1 MRNKK
6 NMNFKKSVV
15 VSLLSGA
22 SILFLQSHESKA
34 MFGKKSLTSIFG
46 SSSKTSGKS
55 GRLSN
60 ITSVKWDSPTDL
72 GQRNSLLS
80 SLEKQVSISDRKIPR
95 QPVIDLLKYE
105 PDKYKRDIQTGE
117 KIYTHRSEGNNFK
130 VKVNMDGNTGEI
142 DKVQVKISGRKIDFN
157 KTRGDY
163 IFSDG
168 EQTLPKTSTIKP
180 GAPESSAG
188 GDPAVRK
195 KVPLKQSYKV
205 QEDSQEL
212 IDLVHKT
219 KGLNHEILFKALDKY
234 DADVQGDGLEQVFV
248 FTGEKGN
255 SMQVFLSNDNE
266 LKSVMVHNKGSRLEK
281 GYHDVIYYKKSASI
295 EEKISLNP
303 QTDSQELIDKV
314 FKTKGSNKKILLD
327 AVRDYS
333 GDVENVG
340 VEDVYRFT
348 GDGENYLLIH
358 VGESGEVI
366 TIRLNNNG
374 EKMGRSYTGNIIYDF
389 YKTGYFEAEG
399 VREVIEKPVYK
410 YISDTGEE
418 KFAVLE
424 KDGEYR
430 NVLEKGGGMF
440 TYILSKEQASL
451 YRKIKVENIV
461 EAKNRWGE
469 TKRVI
474 LEQIEVNGKPQT
486 VAYQLDDGIWRG
498 VTKSKAGVLWLG
510 DVIKYEDLVSEVASK
525 LRKAAKLYS
534 RYGAPVVS
542 GVSSMS
548 KTLSGL
554 SK

>member
-6 NMNFKKSVV
+6 NMNFKKSAV

-60 ITSVKWDSPTDL
+60 TTSVKWDSPTEL

-80 SLEKQVSISDRKIPR
+80 SLEKQVSMSDRKIPM
-95 QPVIDLLKYE
+95 QPIVDLLKYE
-105 PDKYKRDIQTGE
+105 PDKYKRNTQTGE
-117 KIYTHRSEGNNFK
+117 KIYTHKSEGNNFK

-142 DKVQVKISGRKIDFN
+142 DKVQVKISGKKIDFN

-163 IFSDG
+163 MFSDG
-168 EQTLPKTSTIKP
+168 KQTLPKTSTIKT
-180 GAPESSAG
+180 GVPESSG
-188 GDPAVRK
+188 KGDPAVRK
-195 KVPLKQSYKV
+195 KVPLKKSYKV

-212 IDLVHKT
+212 IDSVYRT
-219 KGLNHEILFKALDKY
+219 KGLDEKLLFKALDNY
-234 DADVQGDGLEQVFV
+234 NGDIQGDGLEKIFV
-248 FTGEKGN
+248 FNGEKGN
-255 SMQVFLSNDNE
+255 ILTVYLSNDDV
-266 LKSVMVHNKGSRLEK
+266 LKTVILFNNGSKLEK
-281 GYHDVIYYKKSASI
+281 NYIGVQYKKGNAG
-295 EEKISLNP
+295 EEIKKFKS
-303 QTDSQELIDKV
+303 QTNSQELIDRV
-314 FKTKGSNKKILLD
+314 LETKGSSKGLLYE
-327 AVRDYS
+327 AVKNYS
-333 GDVENVG
+333 GDVEITEL
-340 VEDVYRFT
+340 EDIYAFN
-348 GDGENYLLIH
+348 GEGKNNLLIFMNKQ
-358 VGESGEVI
+358 GEI
-366 TIRLNNNG
+366 TNIKLMNNG
-374 EKMGRSYTGNIIYDF
+374 EKIERSYEGNTIYTF
-389 YKTGYFEAEG
+389 HKTGYFEAEG
-399 VREVIEKPVYK
+399 IKDVIEKPVYK

-430 NVLEKGGGMF
+430 NVLEKGGNMF
-440 TYILSKEQASL
+440 AYILSREQASI
-451 YRKIKVENIV
+451 YRKIQGQNIV
-461 EAKNRWGE
+461 EAKNKLGE

-474 LEQIEVNGKPQT
+474 LEEIEVNGKVQT

-510 DVIKYEDLVSEVASK
+510 DVIKYENLVSEVASK

-534 RYGAPVVS
+534 RYAAPVVS

>member
-60 ITSVKWDSPTDL
+60 TTSVKWDSPTDL

-80 SLEKQVSISDRKIPR
+80 SLEKQVSISDRKIPMK
-95 QPVIDLLKYE
+95 PVIDLLKYE
-105 PDKYKRDIQTGE
+105 PDKYKRDTQTGE

-142 DKVQVKISGRKIDFN
+142 DNVQVKISGRKIDFN

-163 IFSDG
+163 IFNDG
-168 EQTLPKTSTIKP
+168 EQTLPKTSTIKT
-180 GAPESSAG
+180 GVPESSAG

-195 KVPLKQSYKV
+195 KVTLKQSYKV

-212 IDLVHKT
+212 IDSVHKT
-219 KGLNHEILFKALDKY
+219 KGLKHEILFRALDKY

-266 LKSVMVHNKGSRLEK
+266 LKSVMVHNKGSKLEK
-281 GYHDVIYYKKSASI
+281 RYADVYYKKSASI

-303 QTDSQELIDKV
+303 QPDSQELIDKV

-374 EKMGRSYTGNIIYDF
+374 EKIERSYTGNTIYNF

-399 VREVIEKPVYK
+399 VKEVVERQVYK
-410 YISDTGEE
+410 YISDAGEE

-430 NVLEKGGGMF
+430 DVLEKGGGMF
-440 TYILSKEQASL
+440 IYILSREQASM
-451 YRKIKVENIV
+451 YRKIKGQNIV
-461 EAKNRWGE
+461 EAKNKWGE

-474 LEQIEVNGKPQT
+474 LEEIEVNGKSQT
-486 VAYQLDDGIWRG
+486 VAYQLDDGIWRD

-510 DVIKYEDLVSEVASK
+510 DVIKYESLASEVASK

-534 RYGAPVVS
+534 RYAAPVVS

>member
-6 NMNFKKSVV
+6 NMNFKKSAV

-55 GRLSN
+55 GKLSN
-60 ITSVKWDSPTDL
+60 ITSVKWDSPKEL
-72 GQRNSLLS
+72 GKRNSLLNN
-80 SLEKQVSISDRKIPR
+80 LEKQVSISDRKIPM

-105 PDKYKRDIQTGE
+105 PDKYKRDTQTGE

-168 EQTLPKTSTIKP
+168 KQTLPKTSTIKP

-195 KVPLKQSYKV
+195 KVPLKKSYKV

-212 IDLVHKT
+212 IDSVYKT
-219 KGLNHEILFKALDKY
+219 KGLDEKLLFKALDDY
-234 DADVQGDGLEQVFV
+234 NGDIQGDGLEKIYVFN
-248 FTGEKGN
+248 GEKGN
-255 SMQVFLSNDNE
+255 TLTVYLSNDDV
-266 LKSVMVHNKGSRLEK
+266 LKSMMIFNNGSKLEK
-281 GYHDVIYYKKSASI
+281 KYIGLQYKKGNAG
-295 EEKISLNP
+295 EEIKKFKS
-303 QTDSQELIDKV
+303 QTNSQELIDRV
-314 FKTKGSNKKILLD
+314 LETKGSSKGLLYE
-327 AVRDYS
+327 AVKNYS
-333 GDVENVG
+333 GDVEITEL
-340 VEDVYRFT
+340 EDIYVFN
-348 GDGENYLLIH
+348 GEGKNNLSIFMNKQ
-358 VGESGEVI
+358 GEI
-366 TIRLNNNG
+366 TNIKLMNNG
-374 EKMGRSYTGNIIYDF
+374 EKIERSYEGNTIYTF
-389 YKTGYFEAEG
+389 YKTGYFEADG
-399 VREVIEKPVYK
+399 IKEVIEKPVYK

-430 NVLEKGGGMF
+430 NVLEKGGNMF
-440 TYILSKEQASL
+440 TYILSREQASI
-451 YRKIKVENIV
+451 YRKIKSENIV
-461 EAKNRWGE
+461 EAKNKWGE

-474 LEQIEVNGKPQT
+474 LEEIEVNGRSQT
-486 VAYQLDDGIWRG
+486 VAYQLDDGIWRD

-525 LRKAAKLYS
+525 LRKVAKLYS
-534 RYGAPVVS
+534 KYAAPVVS

-554 SK
+554 GK

>member
-1 MRNKK
+1 MKK

-60 ITSVKWDSPTDL
+60 TTSVKWDSPTEL

-80 SLEKQVSISDRKIPR
+80 SLEKQVSISDRKIPM

-105 PDKYKRDIQTGE
+105 PDKYKRNTQTGE
-117 KIYTHRSEGNNFK
+117 KIYTHKSEGNNFK

-142 DKVQVKISGRKIDFN
+142 DKVQVKISGKKIDFN

-163 IFSDG
+163 MFSDG
-168 EQTLPKTSTIKP
+168 KQTLPKTSTIKT
-180 GAPESSAG
+180 GVPESSAG

-205 QEDSQEL
+205 QEDSQAL
-212 IDLVHKT
+212 IDSVYKT
-219 KGLNHEILFKALDKY
+219 KGLDEKLLFKALDNY
-234 DADVQGDGLEQVFV
+234 NGDIQGDGLEKIFV
-248 FTGEKGN
+248 FTGEKAN
-255 SMQVFLSNDNE
+255 TLTVYLSNDDV
-266 LKSVMVHNKGSRLEK
+266 LKSMMLFNNGSKLEK
-281 GYHDVIYYKKSASI
+281 KYIGLQYKKGNAG
-295 EEKISLNP
+295 EEIKKFNP
-303 QTDSQELIDKV
+303 QTNSQGLIDRV
-314 FKTKGSNKKILLD
+314 LETKGSSKGVLYE
-327 AVRDYS
+327 AVKNYS
-333 GDVENVG
+333 GDVEITEL
-340 VEDVYRFT
+340 EDIYVFN
-348 GDGENYLLIH
+348 GEGKNNLSIFMNKH
-358 VGESGEVI
+358 GEI
-366 TIRLNNNG
+366 TNIKLMNNG
-374 EKMGRSYTGNIIYDF
+374 EKIERSYEGNIIYTF
-389 YKTGYFEAEG
+389 HKTGYFEADG
-399 VREVIEKPVYK
+399 IKEVIEKPVYK

-430 NVLEKGGGMF
+430 NVLEKGGNMF

-451 YRKIKVENIV
+451 YRKIKSENIV
-461 EAKNRWGE
+461 EAKNKWGD

-474 LEQIEVNGKPQT
+474 LEEIEIGGKSQT

-498 VTKSKAGVLWLG
+498 VTRSKAGVLWLG
-510 DVIKYEDLVSEVASK
+510 EVVKYDDLVSEVSSK

-534 RYGAPVVS
+534 RYAAPVVS

>member
-46 SSSKTSGKS
+46 SLSKTSGKS

-60 ITSVKWDSPTDL
+60 TTSVKWDSPTEL

-80 SLEKQVSISDRKIPR
+80 SLEKQVSMSDRKIPM

-105 PDKYKRDIQTGE
+105 PDKYKRDTQTGE

-168 EQTLPKTSTIKP
+168 KQTLPKTSTIKP

-303 QTDSQELIDKV
+303 QSDSQELIDKV

-333 GDVENVG
+333 GDVEITG
-340 VEDVYRFT
+340 IEDIYRFN
-348 GDGENYLLIH
+348 GDGENQLSIYMNEF
-358 VGESGEVI
+358 GDI
-366 TIRLNNNG
+366 TSIKLMNNG
-374 EKMGRSYTGNIIYDF
+374 EKIERSYGDNIMYTF
-389 YKTGYFEAEG
+389 HKTGYFEAEG
-399 VREVIEKPVYK
+399 VKEVIEKPVYK

-424 KDGEYR
+424 KDGKYR
-430 NVLEKGGGMF
+430 NVLEKGGNMF
-440 TYILSKEQASL
+440 TYVLSREQASI

-461 EAKNRWGE
+461 EAKNKWGE

-474 LEQIEVNGKPQT
+474 LEEIEIDGKLKT
-486 VAYQLDDGIWRG
+486 VAYQLDDGVWRG

-510 DVIKYEDLVSEVASK
+510 EVVKYDDLVSEVSSK

-534 RYGAPVVS
+534 RYAAPVVS

>member
-6 NMNFKKSVV
+6 NMNFKKSAV

-46 SSSKTSGKS
+46 SLSKTSGKS
-55 GRLSN
+55 GRLN
-60 ITSVKWDSPTDL
+60 NTTSVKWDSPTEL

-80 SLEKQVSISDRKIPR
+80 SLEKQVSMSDRKIPM

-105 PDKYKRDIQTGE
+105 PDKYKRDTQTGE

-168 EQTLPKTSTIKP
+168 KQTLPKTSTIKP

-281 GYHDVIYYKKSASI
+281 GYADVYYKKHASI

-430 NVLEKGGGMF
+430 NVLEKGGNMF
-440 TYILSKEQASL
+440 TYILSREQASI
-451 YRKIKVENIV
+451 YRKIKGQNIV
-461 EAKNRWGE
+461 EAKNKWGE

-474 LEQIEVNGKPQT
+474 LEEIEIDGKPQT
-486 VAYQLDDGIWRG
+486 VAYQLDDGIWRD

-534 RYGAPVVS
+534 RYAAPVVS

-554 SK
+554 GK

>member
-6 NMNFKKSVV
+6 NMNFKKSAV

-105 PDKYKRDIQTGE
+105 PDKYKRDTQTGE

-142 DKVQVKISGRKIDFN
+142 DKVQVKISGKKIDFN

-163 IFSDG
+163 IFNDG
-168 EQTLPKTSTIKP
+168 KQTLPKTSTIKP
-180 GAPESSAG
+180 GVPESSAG

-195 KVPLKQSYKV
+195 KVILKQSYKV

-212 IDLVHKT
+212 IDSVYKT
-219 KGLNHEILFKALDKY
+219 KGLNQEILFKALDRY
-234 DADVQGDGLEQVFV
+234 DADIQGDGVEQIFV
-248 FTGEKGN
+248 FNGEKGN

-266 LKSVMVHNKGSRLEK
+266 LKSVMVYNKGSKLEK
-281 GYHDVIYYKKSASI
+281 RYADVYYKKSVSI

-303 QTDSQELIDKV
+303 QTDSQELINKV
-314 FKTKGSNKKILLD
+314 FETKGSNKKILLD

-374 EKMGRSYTGNIIYDF
+374 EKIERSYTGNTIYNF

-399 VREVIEKPVYK
+399 VKEVIERPVYK

-430 NVLEKGGGMF
+430 NVLEKGGNMF
-440 TYILSKEQASL
+440 TYILSREQASM
-451 YRKIKVENIV
+451 YRKIKGQNIV
-461 EAKNRWGE
+461 EAKNKWGE

-474 LEQIEVNGKPQT
+474 LEEIEVNGKVQT

-510 DVIKYEDLVSEVASK
+510 DVIKYENLVSEVASK

-534 RYGAPVVS
+534 RYAAPVVS

>member
-6 NMNFKKSVV
+6 NMNFKKSAV

-60 ITSVKWDSPTDL
+60 TTSVKWDSPTEL
-72 GQRNSLLS
+72 GKRNSLLS
-80 SLEKQVSISDRKIPR
+80 SLEKQVSISDRKIPM
-95 QPVIDLLKYE
+95 QPIVDLLKYE

-142 DKVQVKISGRKIDFN
+142 DNVQVKISGKKIDFN

-163 IFSDG
+163 IFNDG
-168 EQTLPKTSTIKP
+168 KQTLPKTSTIKT
-180 GAPESSAG
+180 GVPESSG
-188 GDPAVRK
+188 KGDPAVRK

-212 IDLVHKT
+212 IDSVYKT
-219 KGLNHEILFKALDKY
+219 KGLDEKLLFKALDNY
-234 DADVQGDGLEQVFV
+234 NGDIQGDGLEKIFV

-255 SMQVFLSNDNE
+255 SMQVFLSNDDL
-266 LKSVMVHNKGSRLEK
+266 LKSVMVYNKGSKLEK
-281 GYHDVIYYKKSASI
+281 RYDYVYYKKSTSI

-303 QTDSQELIDKV
+303 QTDSQELISKV
-314 FKTKGSNKKILLD
+314 FETKGSNKKILLD

-374 EKMGRSYTGNIIYDF
+374 EKIERSYTGNIIYNF
-389 YKTGYFEAEG
+389 YKTGYFEADG
-399 VREVIEKPVYK
+399 IKEVIEKPVYK

-424 KDGEYR
+424 KDGGYR
-430 NVLEKGGGMF
+430 NVLEKGGNMF
-440 TYILSKEQASL
+440 AYILSKEQASI
-451 YRKIKVENIV
+451 YRKIKGQNIV
-461 EAKNRWGE
+461 EAKNKWGE

-474 LEQIEVNGKPQT
+474 LEEIEVNGKSQT
-486 VAYQLDDGIWRG
+486 VAYQLDDGIWRD

-510 DVIKYEDLVSEVASK
+510 DVIKYESLASEVASK

-534 RYGAPVVS
+534 RYAAPVVS

>member
-6 NMNFKKSVV
+6 NMNFKKSAV

-55 GRLSN
+55 GRLN
-60 ITSVKWDSPTDL
+60 NTTSVKWDSPKEL
-72 GQRNSLLS
+72 GKRNSLLS
-80 SLEKQVSISDRKIPR
+80 SLENQLSISDRKIPM

-105 PDKYKRDIQTGE
+105 PDKYKRNTQTGE
-117 KIYTHRSEGNNFK
+117 KIYTHRSEGNDFK

-163 IFSDG
+163 MFSDG
-168 EQTLPKTSTIKP
+168 KQTLPKTSTIKT
-180 GAPESSAG
+180 GVPESSG
-188 GDPAVRK
+188 KGDPAVRK
-195 KVPLKQSYKV
+195 KVPLKKSYKV

-212 IDLVHKT
+212 IDSVHKT
-219 KGLNHEILFKALDKY
+219 KGLNQEILFRALDKY

-266 LKSVMVHNKGSRLEK
+266 LKSVMVHNKGSKLEK
-281 GYHDVIYYKKSASI
+281 RYADVYYKKSASI

-461 EAKNRWGE
+461 EAKNKWGE

-474 LEQIEVNGKPQT
+474 LEEIEIDGKLKT
-486 VAYQLDDGIWRG
+486 VAYQLDDGVWRG

-510 DVIKYEDLVSEVASK
+510 EVVKYDDLVSEVSSK

-534 RYGAPVVS
+534 RYAAPVVS

>member
-6 NMNFKKSVV
+6 NMNFKKSAV

-60 ITSVKWDSPTDL
+60 TTSVKWDSPTEL

-80 SLEKQVSISDRKIPR
+80 SLEKQVSISDRKIPM
-95 QPVIDLLKYE
+95 QPIVDLLKYE
-105 PDKYKRDIQTGE
+105 PDKYKRNTQTGE
-117 KIYTHRSEGNNFK
+117 KIYTHKSEGNNFK

-142 DKVQVKISGRKIDFN
+142 DKVQVKISGKKIDFN

-163 IFSDG
+163 MFSDG
-168 EQTLPKTSTIKP
+168 KQTLPKTSTIKT
-180 GAPESSAG
+180 GVPESSAG

-205 QEDSQEL
+205 QEDSQAL
-212 IDLVHKT
+212 IDSVHKT
-219 KGLNHEILFKALDKY
+219 KGLKPEILFKALDKY

-266 LKSVMVHNKGSRLEK
+266 LKSVMVHNKGSKLEK
-281 GYHDVIYYKKSASI
+281 RYADVYYKKSASI

-440 TYILSKEQASL
+440 TYILSRDQASL
-451 YRKIKVENIV
+451 YRKIKGQNIV
-461 EAKNRWGE
+461 EAKNKWGE

-474 LEQIEVNGKPQT
+474 LEEIEIDGKPQT

-510 DVIKYEDLVSEVASK
+510 EVVKYDDLVSEVSSK

-534 RYGAPVVS
+534 RYAAPVVS

>member
-6 NMNFKKSVV
+6 NMNFKKSAV

-60 ITSVKWDSPTDL
+60 ITSVKWDSPKEL
-72 GQRNSLLS
+72 GKRNSLLS
-80 SLEKQVSISDRKIPR
+80 SLENQVSISDRKIPM
-95 QPVIDLLKYE
+95 QPIVDLLKYE
-105 PDKYKRDIQTGE
+105 PDKYKRNTQTGE
-117 KIYTHRSEGNNFK
+117 KIYTHRSEGNDFK

-142 DKVQVKISGRKIDFN
+142 HKVQLKISGRKIDFN
-157 KTRGDY
+157 KTRGNY
-163 IFSDG
+163 IFNDG
-168 EQTLPKTSTIKP
+168 EQTLPKTSTIKT
-180 GAPESSAG
+180 GVPESSG
-188 GDPAVRK
+188 KGDPAVRK
-195 KVPLKQSYKV
+195 KVPLKKSYKV

-212 IDLVHKT
+212 IDSVYRT
-219 KGLNHEILFKALDKY
+219 KGLDEKLLFKALDNY
-234 DADVQGDGLEQVFV
+234 NGDIQGDGLEKIFV
-248 FTGEKGN
+248 FNGEKGN
-255 SMQVFLSNDNE
+255 ILTVYLSNDDV
-266 LKSVMVHNKGSRLEK
+266 LKTVILFNNGSKLEK
-281 GYHDVIYYKKSASI
+281 NYIGVQYKKGNAG
-295 EEKISLNP
+295 EEIKKFKS
-303 QTDSQELIDKV
+303 QTNSQGLIDRV
-314 FKTKGSNKKILLD
+314 LETKGSSKGLLYE
-327 AVRDYS
+327 AVKNYS
-333 GDVENVG
+333 GDVEITEL
-340 VEDVYRFT
+340 EDIYAFN
-348 GDGENYLLIH
+348 GEGKNNLLIFMNKQ
-358 VGESGEVI
+358 GEI
-366 TIRLNNNG
+366 TNIKLMNNG
-374 EKMGRSYTGNIIYDF
+374 EKIERSYEGNTIYTF
-389 YKTGYFEAEG
+389 HKTGYFEAEG

-440 TYILSKEQASL
+440 TYILSREQASL

-461 EAKNRWGE
+461 EAKNKWSE

-474 LEQIEVNGKPQT
+474 LEEIEVNGKFKT
-486 VAYQLDDGIWRG
+486 VAYQLDDGIWRD

-534 RYGAPVVS
+534 KYAAPVVS

>member
-6 NMNFKKSVV
+6 NMNFKKSAV

-60 ITSVKWDSPTDL
+60 ITSVKWDSPKEL
-72 GQRNSLLS
+72 GKRNSLLS
-80 SLEKQVSISDRKIPR
+80 SLENQVSISDRKIPM
-95 QPVIDLLKYE
+95 QPIVDLLKYE
-105 PDKYKRDIQTGE
+105 PDKYKRNTQTGE
-117 KIYTHRSEGNNFK
+117 KIYTHRSEGNDFK

-142 DKVQVKISGRKIDFN
+142 HKVQLKISGRKIDFN
-157 KTRGDY
+157 KTRGNY
-163 IFSDG
+163 IFNDG
-168 EQTLPKTSTIKP
+168 EQTLPKTSTIKT
-180 GAPESSAG
+180 GVPESSG
-188 GDPAVRK
+188 KGDPAVRK
-195 KVPLKQSYKV
+195 KVPLKKSYKV

-212 IDLVHKT
+212 IDSVYRT
-219 KGLNHEILFKALDKY
+219 KGLDEKLLFKALDNY
-234 DADVQGDGLEQVFV
+234 NGDIQGDGLEKIFV
-248 FTGEKGN
+248 FNGEKGN
-255 SMQVFLSNDNE
+255 ILTVYLSNDDV
-266 LKSVMVHNKGSRLEK
+266 LKTVILFNNGSKLEK
-281 GYHDVIYYKKSASI
+281 NYIGVQYKKGNAG
-295 EEKISLNP
+295 EEIKKFKS
-303 QTDSQELIDKV
+303 QTNSQGLIDRV
-314 FKTKGSNKKILLD
+314 LETKGSSKGLLYE
-327 AVRDYS
+327 AVKNYS
-333 GDVENVG
+333 GDVEITEL
-340 VEDVYRFT
+340 EDIYAFN
-348 GDGENYLLIH
+348 GEGKNNLLIFMNKQ
-358 VGESGEVI
+358 GEI
-366 TIRLNNNG
+366 TNIKLMNNG
-374 EKMGRSYTGNIIYDF
+374 EKIERSYEGNTIYTF
-389 YKTGYFEAEG
+389 HKTGYFEAEG

-440 TYILSKEQASL
+440 TYILSREQASL

-461 EAKNRWGE
+461 EAKNKWGE

-474 LEQIEVNGKPQT
+474 LEEIEVNGKFKT
-486 VAYQLDDGIWRG
+486 VAYQLDDGIWRD

-534 RYGAPVVS
+534 KYAAPVVS

>member
-6 NMNFKKSVV
+6 NMNFKKSAV

-34 MFGKKSLTSIFG
+34 MFGKKSLTPIFG

-60 ITSVKWDSPTDL
+60 TTSVKWDSPTDL

-80 SLEKQVSISDRKIPR
+80 SLEKQVSMSDRKIPM

-105 PDKYKRDIQTGE
+105 PDKYKRNTQTGE

-142 DKVQVKISGRKIDFN
+142 HKVQVKISGNKIDFN

-163 IFSDG
+163 MFSDG
-168 EQTLPKTSTIKP
+168 KQTLPKTSTIKP
-180 GAPESSAG
+180 GVPESSAG

-195 KVPLKQSYKV
+195 KVTLKQSYKV

-212 IDLVHKT
+212 IDSVYRT
-219 KGLNHEILFKALDKY
+219 KGLDEKLLFQALDNY
-234 DADVQGDGLEQVFV
+234 NGDIQGDELEQIFV

-255 SMQVFLSNDNE
+255 LMQVFLSNDNE
-266 LKSVMVHNKGSRLEK
+266 LKSVMVYNKGSKLDKR
-281 GYHDVIYYKKSASI
+281 YDDVIYHKKSASI

-303 QTDSQELIDKV
+303 QPDSQELIDKV

-374 EKMGRSYTGNIIYDF
+374 EKIERSYTGNTIYNF

-440 TYILSKEQASL
+440 AYILSKEQASL

-461 EAKNRWGE
+461 EAKNKWGE

-474 LEQIEVNGKPQT
+474 LEEIEVNGKFKT

-510 DVIKYEDLVSEVASK
+510 DVIKYESLVSEVASK
-525 LRKAAKLYS
+525 LRKAAKLYG

>member
-6 NMNFKKSVV
+6 NMNFKKSAV

-60 ITSVKWDSPTDL
+60 ITSVKWDSPKEL
-72 GQRNSLLS
+72 GKRNSLLS
-80 SLEKQVSISDRKIPR
+80 SLEKQVSISDRKIPM
-95 QPVIDLLKYE
+95 QPIVDLLKYE
-105 PDKYKRDIQTGE
+105 PDKYKRNIQTGE
-117 KIYTHRSEGNNFK
+117 KIYTHRSEENNFK

-142 DKVQVKISGRKIDFN
+142 HKVQVKISGKKIDFN

-163 IFSDG
+163 MFSDG
-168 EQTLPKTSTIKP
+168 KQTLPKTSTIKT
-180 GAPESSAG
+180 GVPESSAG

-205 QEDSQEL
+205 QEDSQAL
-212 IDLVHKT
+212 IDSVHKT
-219 KGLNHEILFKALDKY
+219 KGLKPEILFKALDKY

-266 LKSVMVHNKGSRLEK
+266 LKSVTVYNKGSKLEK
-281 GYHDVIYYKKSASI
+281 RYADVYYKKSASI

-461 EAKNRWGE
+461 EAKNKWGE

-474 LEQIEVNGKPQT
+474 LE
-486 VAYQLDDGIWRG
+486 
-498 VTKSKAGVLWLG
+498 
-510 DVIKYEDLVSEVASK
+510 
-525 LRKAAKLYS
+525 
-534 RYGAPVVS
+534 
-542 GVSSMS
+542 
-548 KTLSGL
+548 
-554 SK
+554 

>member
-6 NMNFKKSVV
+6 NMNFKKSAV

-55 GRLSN
+55 GRLNN
-60 ITSVKWDSPTDL
+60 ITSVKWDSSKEL
-72 GQRNSLLS
+72 GKRNSLLS
-80 SLEKQVSISDRKIPR
+80 SLEKQVSMSDRKIPM

-105 PDKYKRDIQTGE
+105 PDKYKRDTQTGE

-168 EQTLPKTSTIKP
+168 KHKTSTIKP

-195 KVPLKQSYKV
+195 KVPLKKSYKV

-430 NVLEKGGGMF
+430 NVLEKGGNMF
-440 TYILSKEQASL
+440 TYILSREQASM
-451 YRKIKVENIV
+451 YRKIKSENIV
-461 EAKNRWGE
+461 EAKNKWGE

-474 LEQIEVNGKPQT
+474 LEEIEVNGKFKT
-486 VAYQLDDGIWRG
+486 VAYQLDDGIWRD

-510 DVIKYEDLVSEVASK
+510 EVVKYEDLVSEVASK
-525 LRKAAKLYS
+525 LRKAAKLYN
-534 RYGAPVVS
+534 RYAAPVVS

-554 SK
+554 GK

>member
-1 MRNKK
+1 
-6 NMNFKKSVV
+6 
-15 VSLLSGA
+15 
-22 SILFLQSHESKA
+22 

-60 ITSVKWDSPTDL
+60 TTSVKWDSPTEL

-80 SLEKQVSISDRKIPR
+80 SLEKQVSISDRKIPM
-95 QPVIDLLKYE
+95 QPIVDLLKYE
-105 PDKYKRDIQTGE
+105 PDKYKRNTQTGE
-117 KIYTHRSEGNNFK
+117 KIYTHKSEGNNFK

-142 DKVQVKISGRKIDFN
+142 DKVQVKISGKKIDFN

-163 IFSDG
+163 MFSDG
-168 EQTLPKTSTIKP
+168 KQTLPKTSTIKT
-180 GAPESSAG
+180 GVPESSAG

-205 QEDSQEL
+205 QEDSQAL
-212 IDLVHKT
+212 IDSVHKT
-219 KGLNHEILFKALDKY
+219 KGLKPEILFKALDKY

-266 LKSVMVHNKGSRLEK
+266 LKSVMVHNKGSKLEK
-281 GYHDVIYYKKSASI
+281 RYADVYYKKSASI

-440 TYILSKEQASL
+440 TYILSRDQASL
-451 YRKIKVENIV
+451 YRKIKGQNIV
-461 EAKNRWGE
+461 EAKNKWGE

-474 LEQIEVNGKPQT
+474 LEEIEIDGKPQT

-510 DVIKYEDLVSEVASK
+510 EVVKYDDLVSEVSSK

-534 RYGAPVVS
+534 RYAAPVVS

>member
-6 NMNFKKSVV
+6 NMNFKKSAV

-60 ITSVKWDSPTDL
+60 ITSVKWDSPKEL
-72 GQRNSLLS
+72 GKRNSLLS
-80 SLEKQVSISDRKIPR
+80 SLENQVSISDRKIPR

-105 PDKYKRDIQTGE
+105 PDKYKRNTQTGE
-117 KIYTHRSEGNNFK
+117 KIYTHKSEGNNFK

-142 DKVQVKISGRKIDFN
+142 DKVQVKISGKKIDFN

-168 EQTLPKTSTIKP
+168 KQTFPKTSTIKT
-180 GAPESSAG
+180 GVPESSAG

-195 KVPLKQSYKV
+195 KLPLKQSYKV
-205 QEDSQEL
+205 QEDSQAL
-212 IDLVHKT
+212 IDSVHKT
-219 KGLNHEILFKALDKY
+219 KGLNQEILFRALDKY

-266 LKSVMVHNKGSRLEK
+266 LKSVMVHNKGSKLEK
-281 GYHDVIYYKKSASI
+281 RYADVYYKKSASI

-430 NVLEKGGGMF
+430 NVLEKGGNMF
-440 TYILSKEQASL
+440 TYILSRDQASL
-451 YRKIKVENIV
+451 YRKIKGQNIV
-461 EAKNRWGE
+461 EAKNKWGE

-474 LEQIEVNGKPQT
+474 LEEIEIDGKPQT

-510 DVIKYEDLVSEVASK
+510 EVVKYDDLVSEVSSK

-534 RYGAPVVS
+534 RYAAPVVS

>member
-6 NMNFKKSVV
+6 NMNFKKSAV

-55 GRLSN
+55 GRLNN
-60 ITSVKWDSPTDL
+60 ITSVKWDSPKEL
-72 GQRNSLLS
+72 GKRNSLLS
-80 SLEKQVSISDRKIPR
+80 SLEKQVSISDRKIPM

-105 PDKYKRDIQTGE
+105 PDKYKRDTQTGE

-168 EQTLPKTSTIKP
+168 KQTLPKTSTIKP

-205 QEDSQEL
+205 QEDSQAL
-212 IDLVHKT
+212 IDSVYRT
-219 KGLNHEILFKALDKY
+219 KGLDEKLLFQALDNY
-234 DADVQGDGLEQVFV
+234 NGDIQGDGLEKNYVFN
-248 FTGEKGN
+248 GEKGN
-255 SMQVFLSNDNE
+255 TLTVYLSNDDA
-266 LKSVMVHNKGSRLEK
+266 LKTIILFNNGSKLEK
-281 GYHDVIYYKKSASI
+281 NYIGVQYKKGNAG
-295 EEKISLNP
+295 EEIKKFKS
-303 QTDSQELIDKV
+303 QTNSQELIDRV
-314 FKTKGSNKKILLD
+314 LETKGSSKGVLYD
-327 AVRDYS
+327 AVKNYS
-333 GDVENVG
+333 GDVEITEL
-340 VEDVYRFT
+340 EDIYVFN
-348 GDGENYLLIH
+348 GEGKNNLSIFMNKQ
-358 VGESGEVI
+358 GEI
-366 TIRLNNNG
+366 TNIKLMNNG
-374 EKMGRSYTGNIIYDF
+374 EKIERSYEGNIIYTF
-389 YKTGYFEAEG
+389 YKTGYFEADG
-399 VREVIEKPVYK
+399 IKEVIEKPVYK

-430 NVLEKGGGMF
+430 NVLEKGGNMF
-440 TYILSKEQASL
+440 AYILSKEQASI
-451 YRKIKVENIV
+451 YRKIKSENIV
-461 EAKNRWGE
+461 EAKNKWGE

-474 LEQIEVNGKPQT
+474 LEEIEINGKVQT

-510 DVIKYEDLVSEVASK
+510 DVIKYENLVSEVASK

-534 RYGAPVVS
+534 RYAVPVVS

>member
-6 NMNFKKSVV
+6 NMNFKKSAV

-60 ITSVKWDSPTDL
+60 TTSVKWDSPTDL

-80 SLEKQVSISDRKIPR
+80 SLEKQVSMSDRKIPM

-105 PDKYKRDIQTGE
+105 PDKYKRDTQTGE

-163 IFSDG
+163 IFNDG
-168 EQTLPKTSTIKP
+168 KQTLPKTSTIKP
-180 GAPESSAG
+180 GAPESSG
-188 GDPAVRK
+188 KGDPAVRK
-195 KVPLKQSYKV
+195 KVPLKKSYKV

-212 IDLVHKT
+212 IDSVHKT
-219 KGLNHEILFKALDKY
+219 KGLNQEILFRALDKY

-266 LKSVMVHNKGSRLEK
+266 LKSVTVYNKGSKLEK
-281 GYHDVIYYKKSASI
+281 RYADVYYKKSASI

-374 EKMGRSYTGNIIYDF
+374 EKIERSYTGNTIYNF

-399 VREVIEKPVYK
+399 VKEVIEKQVYK

-440 TYILSKEQASL
+440 AYILSKEQASL

-461 EAKNRWGE
+461 EAKNKWGE

-474 LEQIEVNGKPQT
+474 LEEIEVNGKFKT

-498 VTKSKAGVLWLG
+498 VTKSKAGVMWLG

>member
-6 NMNFKKSVV
+6 NMNFKKSAV

-60 ITSVKWDSPTDL
+60 ITSVKWDSPKEL
-72 GQRNSLLS
+72 GKRNSLLS
-80 SLEKQVSISDRKIPR
+80 SLENQVSISDRKIPM
-95 QPVIDLLKYE
+95 QPIVDLLKYE
-105 PDKYKRDIQTGE
+105 PDKYKRNTQTGE
-117 KIYTHRSEGNNFK
+117 KIYTHRSEGNDFK

-163 IFSDG
+163 MFSDG
-168 EQTLPKTSTIKP
+168 KQTLPKTSTIKT
-180 GAPESSAG
+180 GVPESSAG

-205 QEDSQEL
+205 QEDSQAL
-212 IDLVHKT
+212 IDSVHKT
-219 KGLNHEILFKALDKY
+219 KGLKPEILFKALDKY
-234 DADVQGDGLEQVFV
+234 DADVQGDGVEQVFV

-266 LKSVMVHNKGSRLEK
+266 LKSVMVHNKGSKLEK
-281 GYHDVIYYKKSASI
+281 QYADVYYKKSASI

-461 EAKNRWGE
+461 EAKNKWSE

-474 LEQIEVNGKPQT
+474 LEEIEVNGKFKT
-486 VAYQLDDGIWRG
+486 VAYQLDDGIWRD

-510 DVIKYEDLVSEVASK
+510 DVIKYESLVSEVASK
-525 LRKAAKLYS
+525 LRKVAKLYS

>member
-1 MRNKK
+1 M
-6 NMNFKKSVV
+6 
-15 VSLLSGA
+15 
-22 SILFLQSHESKA
+22 
-34 MFGKKSLTSIFG
+34 
-46 SSSKTSGKS
+46 
-55 GRLSN
+55 
-60 ITSVKWDSPTDL
+60 
-72 GQRNSLLS
+72 
-80 SLEKQVSISDRKIPR
+80 
-95 QPVIDLLKYE
+95 
-105 PDKYKRDIQTGE
+105 
-117 KIYTHRSEGNNFK
+117 
-130 VKVNMDGNTGEI
+130 
-142 DKVQVKISGRKIDFN
+142 
-157 KTRGDY
+157 
-163 IFSDG
+163 
-168 EQTLPKTSTIKP
+168 
-180 GAPESSAG
+180 
-188 GDPAVRK
+188 
-195 KVPLKQSYKV
+195 
-205 QEDSQEL
+205 
-212 IDLVHKT
+212 
-219 KGLNHEILFKALDKY
+219 
-234 DADVQGDGLEQVFV
+234 EQVFV

-430 NVLEKGGGMF
+430 NVLEKGGNMF
-440 TYILSKEQASL
+440 TYILSREQASI
-451 YRKIKVENIV
+451 YRKIKGQNIV
-461 EAKNRWGE
+461 EAKNKWGE

-474 LEQIEVNGKPQT
+474 LEEIEIDGKPQT

-510 DVIKYEDLVSEVASK
+510 DVIKYESLVSEVASK
-525 LRKAAKLYS
+525 LRKAAKLYG

>member
-6 NMNFKKSVV
+6 NMNFKKSAV

-60 ITSVKWDSPTDL
+60 ITSVKWDSPKEL
-72 GQRNSLLS
+72 GKRNSLLS
-80 SLEKQVSISDRKIPR
+80 SLENQVSISDRKIPM
-95 QPVIDLLKYE
+95 QPIVDLLKYE
-105 PDKYKRDIQTGE
+105 PDKYKRNTQTGE
-117 KIYTHRSEGNNFK
+117 KIYTHRSEGNDFK

-142 DKVQVKISGRKIDFN
+142 HKVQLKISGRKIDFN
-157 KTRGDY
+157 KTRGNY
-163 IFSDG
+163 IFNDG
-168 EQTLPKTSTIKP
+168 EQTLPKTSTIKT
-180 GAPESSAG
+180 GVPESSAG

-219 KGLNHEILFKALDKY
+219 KGLNHEILFEALDKY
-234 DADVQGDGLEQVFV
+234 DADIQGDGLEKIFV

-255 SMQVFLSNDNE
+255 LMQAFLSNDNE
-266 LKSVMVHNKGSRLEK
+266 LKSVMVYNKGSRLDK
-281 GYHDVIYYKKSASI
+281 RYHDVIYYKKSASI
-295 EEKISLNP
+295 VEKIDLNP

-333 GDVENVG
+333 GDVEITG
-340 VEDVYRFT
+340 VEDIYRFN
-348 GDGENYLLIH
+348 GDGENQLSIYMNEF
-358 VGESGEVI
+358 GDI
-366 TIRLNNNG
+366 TSIKLRNNG
-374 EKMGRSYTGNIIYDF
+374 EKIERSYQGNTIYTF
-389 YKTGYFEAEG
+389 YKTGYFETEG
-399 VREVIEKPVYK
+399 IKEVIEKPVYK

-430 NVLEKGGGMF
+430 NVLEKGGNMF
-440 TYILSKEQASL
+440 AYILSREQASI
-451 YRKIKVENIV
+451 YRKIKSENIV
-461 EAKNRWGE
+461 EAKNKWGE

-474 LEQIEVNGKPQT
+474 LEEIEINGKSQT

-510 DVIKYEDLVSEVASK
+510 DVIKYENLVSEVASK

-534 RYGAPVVS
+534 RYAAPVVS

>member
-1 MRNKK
+1 M
-6 NMNFKKSVV
+6 
-15 VSLLSGA
+15 
-22 SILFLQSHESKA
+22 
-34 MFGKKSLTSIFG
+34 
-46 SSSKTSGKS
+46 
-55 GRLSN
+55 
-60 ITSVKWDSPTDL
+60 
-72 GQRNSLLS
+72 
-80 SLEKQVSISDRKIPR
+80 
-95 QPVIDLLKYE
+95 
-105 PDKYKRDIQTGE
+105 E
-117 KIYTHRSEGNNFK
+117 KI
-130 VKVNMDGNTGEI
+130 
-142 DKVQVKISGRKIDFN
+142 
-157 KTRGDY
+157 
-163 IFSDG
+163 
-168 EQTLPKTSTIKP
+168 
-180 GAPESSAG
+180 
-188 GDPAVRK
+188 
-195 KVPLKQSYKV
+195 
-205 QEDSQEL
+205 
-212 IDLVHKT
+212 
-219 KGLNHEILFKALDKY
+219 
-234 DADVQGDGLEQVFV
+234 FV

-255 SMQVFLSNDNE
+255 LMQAFLSNDNE
-266 LKSVMVHNKGSRLEK
+266 LKSVMVYNKGSRLEK
-281 GYHDVIYYKKSASI
+281 RYHDVIYYKKSASI
-295 EEKISLNP
+295 VEKIGLNP

-374 EKMGRSYTGNIIYDF
+374 EKIERSYTGNTIYNF

-430 NVLEKGGGMF
+430 NVLEKGGNMF
-440 TYILSKEQASL
+440 TYILSREQASM
-451 YRKIKVENIV
+451 YRKIKGQNIV
-461 EAKNRWGE
+461 EAKNKWGE

-474 LEQIEVNGKPQT
+474 LEEIEVDGKPQT

-534 RYGAPVVS
+534 KYAAPVVS

>member
-1 MRNKK
+1 M
-6 NMNFKKSVV
+6 
-15 VSLLSGA
+15 
-22 SILFLQSHESKA
+22 
-34 MFGKKSLTSIFG
+34 
-46 SSSKTSGKS
+46 
-55 GRLSN
+55 
-60 ITSVKWDSPTDL
+60 
-72 GQRNSLLS
+72 
-80 SLEKQVSISDRKIPR
+80 
-95 QPVIDLLKYE
+95 QPIVDLLKYE
-105 PDKYKRDIQTGE
+105 PDKYKRNTQTGE

-142 DKVQVKISGRKIDFN
+142 HKVQVKISGNKIDFN
-157 KTRGDY
+157 KTIGDY
-163 IFSDG
+163 IFNDG

-195 KVPLKQSYKV
+195 KVPLKKSYEV

-212 IDLVHKT
+212 IDSVYKT
-219 KGLNHEILFKALDKY
+219 KGLDEKLLFKALDNY
-234 DADVQGDGLEQVFV
+234 NGDIQGDGLEQIFV

-255 SMQVFLSNDNE
+255 LMQVFLSNDNE
-266 LKSVMVHNKGSRLEK
+266 LKSVIVYNKGSKLDKR
-281 GYHDVIYYKKSASI
+281 YDYVYYKKSVSI

-303 QTDSQELIDKV
+303 QTDSQELINKV
-314 FKTKGSNKKILLD
+314 FETKGSNKKMLLD

-374 EKMGRSYTGNIIYDF
+374 EKIERSYTGNTIYNF

-399 VREVIEKPVYK
+399 VKEVIERPVYK

-430 NVLEKGGGMF
+430 NVLEKGGNMF
-440 TYILSKEQASL
+440 TYILSREQASM
-451 YRKIKVENIV
+451 YRKIKGQNIV
-461 EAKNRWGE
+461 EAKNKWGE

-474 LEQIEVNGKPQT
+474 LEEIEIDGKPQT

-510 DVIKYEDLVSEVASK
+510 DVIKYESLVSEVASK
-525 LRKAAKLYS
+525 LRKVAKLYS

>member
-60 ITSVKWDSPTDL
+60 TTSVKWDSPKEL
-72 GQRNSLLS
+72 GKRNSLLNN
-80 SLEKQVSISDRKIPR
+80 LEKQVSISDRKIPM

-105 PDKYKRDIQTGE
+105 PDKYKRNTQTGE

-142 DKVQVKISGRKIDFN
+142 DKVQVKISGKKIDFN

-163 IFSDG
+163 MFSDG
-168 EQTLPKTSTIKP
+168 KQTLPKTSTIKT
-180 GAPESSAG
+180 GVPESSAG

-281 GYHDVIYYKKSASI
+281 GYHDVIYYKKHASI

-430 NVLEKGGGMF
+430 NVLEKGGNMF
-440 TYILSKEQASL
+440 TYILSREQASI
-451 YRKIKVENIV
+451 YRKIQGQNIV
-461 EAKNRWGE
+461 EAKNKWGE

-474 LEQIEVNGKPQT
+474 LEEIEVNGKFKT
-486 VAYQLDDGIWRG
+486 VAYQLDDGIWRD

-510 DVIKYEDLVSEVASK
+510 EVVKYDDLVSEVASK

-534 RYGAPVVS
+534 RYAAPVVS
-542 GVSSMS
+542 GV
-548 KTLSGL
+548 
-554 SK
+554 

>member
-1 MRNKK
+1 
-6 NMNFKKSVV
+6 MNFKKSAV

-34 MFGKKSLTSIFG
+34 IFGKKSLTSIFG

-55 GRLSN
+55 GRLN
-60 ITSVKWDSPTDL
+60 NTTSVKWDSSKEL

-80 SLEKQVSISDRKIPR
+80 SLENQLSISDRKIPMK
-95 QPVIDLLKYE
+95 PVIDLLKYE
-105 PDKYKRDIQTGE
+105 PDKYKRNTQTGE
-117 KIYTHRSEGNNFK
+117 KIYTHRSEGNDFK

-142 DKVQVKISGRKIDFN
+142 HKVQLKISGRKIDFN
-157 KTRGDY
+157 KTRGNY
-163 IFSDG
+163 IFNDG
-168 EQTLPKTSTIKP
+168 EQTLPKTSTIKT
-180 GAPESSAG
+180 GVPESSG
-188 GDPAVRK
+188 KGDPAVRK
-195 KVPLKQSYKV
+195 KVPLKKSYKV

-212 IDLVHKT
+212 IDSVHKT
-219 KGLNHEILFKALDKY
+219 KGLNQEILFRALDKY

-266 LKSVMVHNKGSRLEK
+266 LKSVMVHNKGSKLEK
-281 GYHDVIYYKKSASI
+281 RYADVYYKKSASI

-374 EKMGRSYTGNIIYDF
+374 EKIERSYTGNTIYNF

-399 VREVIEKPVYK
+399 VKEVIEKQVYK

-430 NVLEKGGGMF
+430 NVLEKGGNMF
-440 TYILSKEQASL
+440 TYILSREQASM
-451 YRKIKVENIV
+451 YRKIKGQNIV
-461 EAKNRWGE
+461 EAKNKWGE

-474 LEQIEVNGKPQT
+474 LEEIEVNGKVQT

-510 DVIKYEDLVSEVASK
+510 DVIKYENLVSEVASK

>member
-1 MRNKK
+1 
-6 NMNFKKSVV
+6 MNFKKSAV

-34 MFGKKSLTSIFG
+34 IFGKKSLTSIFG

-55 GRLSN
+55 GRLN
-60 ITSVKWDSPTDL
+60 NTTSVKWDSSKEL

-80 SLEKQVSISDRKIPR
+80 SLENQLSISDRKIPMK
-95 QPVIDLLKYE
+95 PVIDLLKYE
-105 PDKYKRDIQTGE
+105 PDKYKRNTQTGE
-117 KIYTHRSEGNNFK
+117 KIYTHRSEGNDFK

-163 IFSDG
+163 MFSDG
-168 EQTLPKTSTIKP
+168 KQTLPKTSTIKT
-180 GAPESSAG
+180 GVPESSG
-188 GDPAVRK
+188 KGDPAVRK
-195 KVPLKQSYKV
+195 KVPLKKSYKV

-212 IDLVHKT
+212 IDSVHKT
-219 KGLNHEILFKALDKY
+219 KGLNQEILFRALDKY

-266 LKSVMVHNKGSRLEK
+266 LKSVTVYNKGSKLEK
-281 GYHDVIYYKKSASI
+281 RYADVYYKKSASI

-374 EKMGRSYTGNIIYDF
+374 EKIERSYTGNTIYNF

-399 VREVIEKPVYK
+399 VKEVIEKQVYK

-440 TYILSKEQASL
+440 AYILSKEQASL
-451 YRKIKVENIV
+451 YRKIKVGNIV
-461 EAKNRWGE
+461 EAKNKWGE

-474 LEQIEVNGKPQT
+474 LEEIEVNGKFKT

-510 DVIKYEDLVSEVASK
+510 DVIKYENLVSEVASK
-525 LRKAAKLYS
+525 LRKADKLYS
-534 RYGAPVVS
+534 RYAAPVVS

>member
-6 NMNFKKSVV
+6 NMNFKKSAV

-46 SSSKTSGKS
+46 SLSKTSGKS
-55 GRLSN
+55 GRLN
-60 ITSVKWDSPTDL
+60 NTTSVKWDSPTEL

-80 SLEKQVSISDRKIPR
+80 SLEKQVSMSDRKIPM

-105 PDKYKRDIQTGE
+105 PDKYKRDTQTGE

-168 EQTLPKTSTIKP
+168 KQTLPKTSTIKP

-212 IDLVHKT
+212 IDSVYRT
-219 KGLNHEILFKALDKY
+219 KGLDEKLLFQALDNY
-234 DADVQGDGLEQVFV
+234 NADIQGDGLEQIFV
-248 FTGEKGN
+248 FNGEKGN
-255 SMQVFLSNDNE
+255 SMQVFLSNDDV
-266 LKSVMVHNKGSRLEK
+266 LKTVILFNNGSKLEK
-281 GYHDVIYYKKSASI
+281 NYIGVQYKKGNAG
-295 EEKISLNP
+295 EEIKKFKS
-303 QTDSQELIDKV
+303 QTNSQELIDRV
-314 FKTKGSNKKILLD
+314 LETKGSSKGLLYE
-327 AVRDYS
+327 AVKNYS
-333 GDVENVG
+333 GDVEITEL
-340 VEDVYRFT
+340 EDIYAFN
-348 GDGENYLLIH
+348 GEGKNNLLIFMNKQ
-358 VGESGEVI
+358 GEI
-366 TIRLNNNG
+366 TNIKLMNNG
-374 EKMGRSYTGNIIYDF
+374 EKIERSYEGNTIYTF
-389 YKTGYFEAEG
+389 YKTGYFEADG
-399 VREVIEKPVYK
+399 IKEVIEKPVYK

-430 NVLEKGGGMF
+430 NVLEKGGNMF
-440 TYILSKEQASL
+440 AYILSREQASI
-451 YRKIKVENIV
+451 YRKIKSENIV

-474 LEQIEVNGKPQT
+474 LEEIEINGKPQT
-486 VAYQLDDGIWRG
+486 VAYQLDDGIWRD

-525 LRKAAKLYS
+525 LRKAAKLYN
-534 RYGAPVVS
+534 RYAAPVVS

-554 SK
+554 GK

>member
-6 NMNFKKSVV
+6 NMNFKKSAV

-34 MFGKKSLTSIFG
+34 IFGKKSLTSIFG

-55 GRLSN
+55 GRLN
-60 ITSVKWDSPTDL
+60 NTTSVKWDSSKEL

-80 SLEKQVSISDRKIPR
+80 SLEKQVSISDRKILR

-163 IFSDG
+163 MFSDG
-168 EQTLPKTSTIKP
+168 KQTLPKTSTIKT
-180 GAPESSAG
+180 GVPESSG
-188 GDPAVRK
+188 KGDPAVRK
-195 KVPLKQSYKV
+195 KVPLKKPYKV

-212 IDLVHKT
+212 IDSVHKT
-219 KGLNHEILFKALDKY
+219 KGLNQEILFRALDKY

-266 LKSVMVHNKGSRLEK
+266 LKSVMVHNKGSKLEK
-281 GYHDVIYYKKSASI
+281 RYADVYYKKSASI

-374 EKMGRSYTGNIIYDF
+374 EKIERSYTGNTIYNF

-430 NVLEKGGGMF
+430 NVLEKGGNMF
-440 TYILSKEQASL
+440 AYILSREQASI
-451 YRKIKVENIV
+451 YRKIQGQNIV
-461 EAKNRWGE
+461 EAKNKWGE

-474 LEQIEVNGKPQT
+474 LEEIEVNGKFKT
-486 VAYQLDDGIWRG
+486 VAYQLDDGIWRD

-510 DVIKYEDLVSEVASK
+510 EVVKYDDLVSEVASK
-525 LRKAAKLYS
+525 LRKAAKLYN
-534 RYGAPVVS
+534 RYAAPVVS

-554 SK
+554 GK

>member
-6 NMNFKKSVV
+6 NMNFKKSAV

-60 ITSVKWDSPTDL
+60 ITSVKWDSPKEL
-72 GQRNSLLS
+72 GKRNSLLS
-80 SLEKQVSISDRKIPR
+80 SLENQVSISDRKIPM
-95 QPVIDLLKYE
+95 QPIVDLLKYE
-105 PDKYKRDIQTGE
+105 PDKYKRNTQTGE
-117 KIYTHRSEGNNFK
+117 KIYTHRSEGNDFK

-142 DKVQVKISGRKIDFN
+142 HKVQLKISGRKIDFN
-157 KTRGDY
+157 KTRGNY
-163 IFSDG
+163 IFNDG
-168 EQTLPKTSTIKP
+168 EQTLPKTSTIKT
-180 GAPESSAG
+180 GVPESSG
-188 GDPAVRK
+188 KGDPAVRK
-195 KVPLKQSYKV
+195 KVPLKKSYKV

-212 IDLVHKT
+212 IDSVYRT
-219 KGLNHEILFKALDKY
+219 KGLDEKLLFKALDNY
-234 DADVQGDGLEQVFV
+234 NGDIQGDGLEKIFV
-248 FTGEKGN
+248 FNGEKGN
-255 SMQVFLSNDNE
+255 ILTVYLSNDDV
-266 LKSVMVHNKGSRLEK
+266 LKTVILFNNGSKLEK
-281 GYHDVIYYKKSASI
+281 NYIGVQYKKGNAG
-295 EEKISLNP
+295 EEIKKFKS
-303 QTDSQELIDKV
+303 QTNSQGLIDRV
-314 FKTKGSNKKILLD
+314 LETKGSSKGLLYE
-327 AVRDYS
+327 AVKNYS
-333 GDVENVG
+333 GDVEITEL
-340 VEDVYRFT
+340 EDIYAFN
-348 GDGENYLLIH
+348 GEGKNNLLIFMNKQ
-358 VGESGEVI
+358 GEI
-366 TIRLNNNG
+366 TNIKLMNNG
-374 EKMGRSYTGNIIYDF
+374 EKIERSYEGNTIYTF
-389 YKTGYFEAEG
+389 HKTGYFEAEG

-440 TYILSKEQASL
+440 TYILSREQASL

-461 EAKNRWGE
+461 EAKNKWGE

-474 LEQIEVNGKPQT
+474 LKEIEVNGKFKT
-486 VAYQLDDGIWRG
+486 VAYQLDDGIWRD

-534 RYGAPVVS
+534 KYAAPVVS

>member
-60 ITSVKWDSPTDL
+60 TTSVKWDSPTDL

-80 SLEKQVSISDRKIPR
+80 SLEKQVSMSDRKIPM

-105 PDKYKRDIQTGE
+105 PDKYKRNTQTGE

-163 IFSDG
+163 IFNDG
-168 EQTLPKTSTIKP
+168 KQTLPKTSTIKP
-180 GAPESSAG
+180 GAPESSG
-188 GDPAVRK
+188 KGDPAVRK
-195 KVPLKQSYKV
+195 KVPLKKSYKV

-212 IDLVHKT
+212 IDSVHKT
-219 KGLNHEILFKALDKY
+219 KGLNQEILFRALDKY

-266 LKSVMVHNKGSRLEK
+266 LKSVTVYNKGSKLEK
-281 GYHDVIYYKKSASI
+281 RYADVYYKKSASI

-374 EKMGRSYTGNIIYDF
+374 EKIERSYTGNTIYNF

-399 VREVIEKPVYK
+399 VKEVIEKQVYK

-440 TYILSKEQASL
+440 AYILSKEQASL

-461 EAKNRWGE
+461 EAKNKWGE

-474 LEQIEVNGKPQT
+474 LEEIEIDGKLKT
-486 VAYQLDDGIWRG
+486 VAYQLDDGVWRG

-510 DVIKYEDLVSEVASK
+510 EVVKYDDLVSEVSSK

-534 RYGAPVVS
+534 RYAAPVVS

>member
-6 NMNFKKSVV
+6 NMNFKKSAV

-60 ITSVKWDSPTDL
+60 TTSVKWDSPTDL

-80 SLEKQVSISDRKIPR
+80 SLEKQVSMSDRKIPM

-105 PDKYKRDIQTGE
+105 PDKYKRDTQTGE

-163 IFSDG
+163 IFNDG
-168 EQTLPKTSTIKP
+168 KQTLPKTSTIKP
-180 GAPESSAG
+180 GAPESSG
-188 GDPAVRK
+188 KGDPAVRK
-195 KVPLKQSYKV
+195 KVPLKKSYKV

-212 IDLVHKT
+212 IDSVHKT
-219 KGLNHEILFKALDKY
+219 KGLNQEILFRALDKY

-266 LKSVMVHNKGSRLEK
+266 LKSVTVYNKGSKLEK
-281 GYHDVIYYKKSASI
+281 RYADVYYKKSASI

-374 EKMGRSYTGNIIYDF
+374 EKIERSYTGNTIYNF

-399 VREVIEKPVYK
+399 VKEVIEKQVYK
-410 YISDTGEE
+410 YISDRGEE

-440 TYILSKEQASL
+440 AYILSKEQASL

-461 EAKNRWGE
+461 EAKNKWGE

-474 LEQIEVNGKPQT
+474 LEEIEVNGKFKT

-534 RYGAPVVS
+534 RY
-542 GVSSMS
+542 
-548 KTLSGL
+548 
-554 SK
+554 

>member
-60 ITSVKWDSPTDL
+60 TTSVKWDSPKEL
-72 GQRNSLLS
+72 GKRNSLLNN
-80 SLEKQVSISDRKIPR
+80 LEKQVSISDRKIPM

-105 PDKYKRDIQTGE
+105 PDKYKRDTQTGE

-142 DKVQVKISGRKIDFN
+142 DKVQVKISGKKIDFN

-163 IFSDG
+163 MFSDG
-168 EQTLPKTSTIKP
+168 KQTLPKTSTIKT
-180 GAPESSAG
+180 GVPESSAG

-281 GYHDVIYYKKSASI
+281 GYHDVIYYKKHASI

-430 NVLEKGGGMF
+430 NVLEKGGNMF
-440 TYILSKEQASL
+440 TYILSREQASI
-451 YRKIKVENIV
+451 YRKIQGQNIV
-461 EAKNRWGE
+461 EAKNKWGE

-474 LEQIEVNGKPQT
+474 LEEIEVNGKFKT
-486 VAYQLDDGIWRG
+486 VAYQLDDGIWRD

-510 DVIKYEDLVSEVASK
+510 EVVKYDDLVSEVASK

-534 RYGAPVVS
+534 RYAAPVVS
-542 GVSSMS
+542 GV
-548 KTLSGL
+548 
-554 SK
+554 

>member
-1 MRNKK
+1 MKK

-60 ITSVKWDSPTDL
+60 TTSVKWDSPTEL

-80 SLEKQVSISDRKIPR
+80 SLEKQVSISDRKIPM

-105 PDKYKRDIQTGE
+105 PDKYKRNTQTGE
-117 KIYTHRSEGNNFK
+117 KIYTHKSEGNNFK

-142 DKVQVKISGRKIDFN
+142 DKVQVKISGKKIDFN

-163 IFSDG
+163 IFNDG
-168 EQTLPKTSTIKP
+168 EQTLPKTSTIKT

-195 KVPLKQSYKV
+195 KVLLKQSYKV
-205 QEDSQEL
+205 QEDSQAL
-212 IDLVHKT
+212 IDSVHKT
-219 KGLNHEILFKALDKY
+219 KGLKHEILFKALDKY
-234 DADVQGDGLEQVFV
+234 DADIQGDGLEKIFV

-255 SMQVFLSNDNE
+255 SMQVFLSNDDL
-266 LKSVMVHNKGSRLEK
+266 LKAVMVYNKGSKLEK
-281 GYHDVIYYKKSASI
+281 RYDYVYYKKSTSI

-303 QTDSQELIDKV
+303 QTDSQELINKV
-314 FKTKGSNKKILLD
+314 FETKGSNKKILLD

-374 EKMGRSYTGNIIYDF
+374 EKIERSYTGNTIYNF

-399 VREVIEKPVYK
+399 VKEVIERQVYK
-410 YISDTGEE
+410 YISDAGEE
-418 KFAVLE
+418 RFAVLE
-424 KDGEYR
+424 KNGEYR
-430 NVLEKGGGMF
+430 DVLEKGGSMF
-440 TYILSKEQASL
+440 TYILSREQASL
-451 YRKIKVENIV
+451 YGKIKGQNIV

-474 LEQIEVNGKPQT
+474 LEEIEVNGKSQT
-486 VAYQLDDGIWRG
+486 VAYQLDDGIWRD

-510 DVIKYEDLVSEVASK
+510 DVIKYESLASEVASK

-534 RYGAPVVS
+534 KYAAPVVS